1 MYTVGE
7 KVVHPIH
14 GAGVI
19 AEITEERMEGTLK
32 RYYVFTAPLSGL
44 TLKIPVSSSGIV
56 GLRYPMTR
64 QQMSELLA
72 ALRETEENTA
82 ENWNQRYREN
92 LDRMKSGDA
101 HKVAQVVKDL
111 MRREA
116 RRGLSTVERKMLR
129 SAKQILLSE
138 VMLVE
143 NLTYDGAE
151 QLLNRS
157 LLAE

>member
-19 AEITEERMEGTLK
+19 AEITEERMEGALK

-56 GLRYPMTR
+56 GLRYPITR
-64 QQMSELLA
+64 QQLSELFA
-72 ALRETEENTA
+72 ALRETEESAA

-92 LDRMKSGDA
+92 LERMKSGDA

-143 NLTYDGAE
+143 DLTYDGAE

>member
-7 KVVHPIH
+7 KVVHPMH

-19 AEITEERMEGTLK
+19 EEITEERMEGTLK
-32 RYYVFTAPLSGL
+32 RYYVFSAPLNGL
-44 TLKIPVSSSGIV
+44 TLKIPVSSSGVV
-56 GLRYPMTR
+56 GLRYPITH
-64 QQMSELLA
+64 QQLSELFTS
-72 ALRETEENTA
+72 LRETEENSA
-82 ENWNQRYREN
+82 ENWNHRYREN
-92 LDRMKSGDA
+92 LDRIKSGDV
-101 HKVAQVVKDL
+101 HKVAQVVKGL
-111 MRREA
+111 LCREA

-151 QLLNRS
+151 QLLSRS

>member
-72 ALRETEENTA
+72 TLRETEENTA

>member
-7 KVVHPIH
+7 KVVHPMH

-19 AEITEERMEGTLK
+19 EEITEERMEGTLK
-32 RYYVFTAPLSGL
+32 RYYVFSAPLNGL
-44 TLKIPVSSSGIV
+44 TLKIPVSSSGVV
-56 GLRYPMTR
+56 GLRYPITH
-64 QQMSELLA
+64 QQLSELFA
-72 ALRETEENTA
+72 SLRETEDDST
-82 ENWNQRYREN
+82 ENWNHRYREN
-92 LDRMKSGDA
+92 LDRIKSGDV
-101 HKVAQVVKDL
+101 HKVAQVVKGL
-111 MRREA
+111 LCREA

-138 VMLVE
+138 VMLVD

-151 QLLNRS
+151 QLLSRS

>member
-7 KVVHPIH
+7 KVVHPMH

-19 AEITEERMEGTLK
+19 TEITEERLGGALE

-44 TLKIPVSSSGIV
+44 TLKIPVNNSGAV
-56 GLRYPMTR
+56 GLRQPISR
-64 QQMSELLA
+64 QQLA
-72 ALRETEENTA
+72 ETLSSLGEGEEEMT
-82 ENWNQRYREN
+82 ENWNHRYREN
-92 LDRMKSGDA
+92 MERIKSGDLR
-101 HKVAQVVKDL
+101 KVAHVIKGL
-111 MRREA
+111 MSREA

-143 NLTYDGAE
+143 DLSYDGAE
-151 QLLNRS
+151 RLLSRS
-157 LLAE
+157 VLAE